1 MSFVMSY
8 MVSITGYSVKRPGG
22 FYVGVNSQAGEHEL
36 AAQAAGKGKFMVVSV
51 EVIPATA
58 QVL

>member
-1 MSFVMSY
+1 
-8 MVSITGYSVKRPGG
+8 MVSITGYSVKRTDG

-36 AAQAAGKGKFMVVSV
+36 AAQAAGKGEFILVSV